1 MEKQFTKKQYKQVKK
16 NIIQVIKYINSNKDI
31 DLINDIKT
39 NLKILID
46 LWNNQEE
53 KDIFNLDYY
62 INMKQYHSFING
74 HIEDENLNDKWNIY
88 IQSICNYRIH
98 LMKLQNQ

>member
-1 MEKQFTKKQYKQVKK
+1 MEQLKQDYKQVKK
-16 NIIQVIKYINSNKDI
+16 NIIQVIKYINSNKHIQLTD
-31 DLINDIKT
+31 DFKK

-46 LWNNQEE
+46 LWNNQEK

-74 HIEDENLNDKWNIY
+74 QIEDKILNEKWNIY
-88 IQSICNYRIH
+88 IQNICKYRIQ
-98 LMKLQNQ
+98 LMKLQYQ

>member
-1 MEKQFTKKQYKQVKK
+1 MEQLKQDYKQVKK

-31 DLINDIKT
+31 QLTEDIKT

-74 HIEDENLNDKWNIY
+74 NIEDEILNDKWNIY
-88 IQSICNYRIH
+88 IQNICKFRIQ